1 MFEKFDLDQ
10 ALDKNAYDAVIV
22 GLRERLGVLQREFR
36 DKKIP
41 VIIIFEGWRVS
52 GISDTINR
60 LTYALDPRGYR
71 VHLTQHPSDEEQ
83 AHPLLWRFWV
93 RTPAKEQIVIFD
105 RSWYTDTL
113 RERFSTKKK
122 IGIPSDALPDI
133 ISIEE
138 QLADDGIVIIKF
150 FLHISKNEQK
160 KRLKK
165 LRKIHPELFFTNDKV
180 LRNLRD
186 YDRVLPI
193 LEQVIS
199 ETSNAKA
206 PWTIVE
212 ATDKHFTIVK
222 VYKTI
227 IARMEET
234 IKSRN
239 SGAKPTAKKA
249 RTTGKLPS
257 VQPSV
262 LQAINL
268 THSLPEEEYNKRLLE
283 CEQQLHKLQYSIHK
297 KEIPVIILF
306 EGWDAAGK
314 GGAIIRLD
322 RALNPRCSVVE
333 PVAAPTPDEK
343 SHHYLWRFLRSLP
356 KRGDITIFDRTW
368 YGRVLVERVE
378 GFCTEPEWGRAYR
391 EINVM
396 EDYLVKSGASLIKFW
411 LQIDQDTQLQR
422 FRERETDALKKYKI
436 TDEDW
441 RNREKWDLYRGAI
454 DEMLTKTSTPV
465 APWTIVESNDKYFA
479 RIKIMETVIRELE
492 ETISRTG
499 KKNKKRSGKK

>member
-41 VIIIFEGWRVS
+41 VIILFEGWRVS
-52 GISDTINR
+52 GISETINR

-71 VHLTQHPSDEEQ
+71 VHSTQLPGDEEQ

-105 RSWYTDTL
+105 RGWYTDTL
-113 RERFSTKKK
+113 RERWSPKKE
-122 IGIPSDALPDI
+122 IGMPSDAIPDI
-133 ISIEE
+133 ISMEE
-138 QLADDGIVIIKF
+138 QLADEGIVIIKF
-150 FLHISKNEQK
+150 FLHIRKNEQK

-165 LRKIHPELFFTNDKV
+165 LKKNHPELFLTNNKV

-186 YDRVLPI
+186 YDDLLPVM
-193 LEQVIS
+193 EQIIS
-199 ETSNAKA
+199 QTSNAKA

-212 ATDKHFTIVK
+212 ATDRHFTIVK

-227 IARMEET
+227 IARMEAT
-234 IKSRN
+234 LKSRN
-239 SGAKPTAKKA
+239 AGAKPAAKKA
-249 RTTGKLPS
+249 RTTGKLPD
-257 VQPSV
+257 VHPSI
-262 LQAINL
+262 LEKIDL
-268 THSLPEEEYNKRLLE
+268 TPSLPEEEYNKRLEE
-283 CEQQLHKLQYSIHK
+283 CEQRLHELQYAIHK

-356 KRGDITIFDRTW
+356 KGGDITIFDRTW

-378 GFCTEPEWGRAYR
+378 GFCTEFEWGRAYH

-441 RNREKWDLYRGAI
+441 RNREKWDLYSAAI
-454 DEMLTKTSTPV
+454 DEMLTKTSIPV
-465 APWTIVESNDKYFA
+465 APWTIVESNDKYYA
-479 RIKIMETVIRELE
+479 RIKIMETVITALQDV
-492 ETISRTG
+492 ISRTG
-499 KKNKKRSGKK
+499 KKNRKGPGKK

>member
-10 ALDKNAYDAVIV
+10 ALDKNAYDAVID

-41 VIIIFEGWRVS
+41 VIILFEGWRVS

-71 VHLTQHPSDEEQ
+71 VHLTQHPSDEER

-113 RERFSTKKK
+113 RERCSPKKK
-122 IGIPSDALPDI
+122 IEIPCDALPDI
-133 ISIEE
+133 VSMEE
-138 QLADDGIVIIKF
+138 QLADDGIVIIKV
-150 FLHISKNEQK
+150 FLHIGKNEQK

-165 LRKIHPELFFTNDKV
+165 LRKTHPELFLTDDKV

-186 YDRVLPI
+186 YDQVLPI
-193 LEQVIS
+193 MEKVIS

-227 IARMEET
+227 IACMEAT
-234 IKSRN
+234 LKSRDA
-239 SGAKPTAKKA
+239 GAKPTAKKA
-249 RTTGKLPS
+249 RTTKKVPAA
-257 VQPSV
+257 QPPI
-262 LQAINL
+262 LQTIDL
-268 THSLPEEEYNKRLLE
+268 TPSLPEEEYNRRLLE
-283 CEQQLHKLQYSIHK
+283 CEQRLHELQYSIHK

-343 SHHYLWRFLRSLP
+343 SHHYLWRFIRSLP
-356 KRGDITIFDRTW
+356 NGGDITIFDRTW

-378 GFCTEPEWGRAYR
+378 GFCTDQEWGRAYH

-441 RNREKWDLYRGAI
+441 RNREKWDLYRAAI

-465 APWTIVESNDKYFA
+465 APWTLVESNDKYYA
-479 RIKIMETVIRELE
+479 RIKIMETVIKALQDV
-492 ETISRTG
+492 ISRTG

>member
-22 GLRERLGVLQREFR
+22 GLRQRIGVLQREFR
-36 DKKIP
+36 DRKIP
-41 VIIIFEGWRVS
+41 VIILFEGWRVS

-113 RERFSTKKK
+113 QERWSPKKE

-133 ISIEE
+133 ISMED

-150 FLHISKNEQK
+150 FLHIRKNEQK

-165 LRKIHPELFFTNDKV
+165 LWKTHPELFLTNDKV

-186 YDRVLPI
+186 YDDMLLI
-193 LEQVIS
+193 MEQVIS
-199 ETSNAKA
+199 QTSNTKA

-212 ATDKHFTIVK
+212 ATDRHFTIVK

-227 IARMEET
+227 IARMEAT
-234 IKSRN
+234 LKSRN
-239 SGAKPTAKKA
+239 SVTKPTAKKA
-249 RTTGKLPS
+249 RTTGTLPA
-257 VQPSV
+257 VPPTI
-262 LQAINL
+262 LQTIDL
-268 THSLPEEEYNKRLLE
+268 TPSLPEEEYNKRLVE
-283 CEQQLHKLQYSIHK
+283 CEQRLHELQYSIHK

-306 EGWDAAGK
+306 EGWDASGK

-343 SHHYLWRFLRSLP
+343 SHHYLWRFICNLP
-356 KRGDITIFDRTW
+356 KGGDITIFDRTW

-378 GFCTEPEWGRAYR
+378 GFCTESEWGRAYH

-422 FRERETDALKKYKI
+422 FREREIDALKKYKI

-465 APWTIVESNDKYFA
+465 APWTIVESNDKYYA
-479 RIKIMETVIRELE
+479 RIKIMETVIRALE
-492 ETISRTG
+492 EAISRTG
-499 KKNKKRSGKK
+499 KKNKKRS